1 MNAARSVRIAS
12 SCLVALLAGLP
23 QSVLAC
29 SACFGKSDSALAQ
42 GMNAG
47 ILALLAVVVFVL
59 SGFAAF
65 FIYLAKRSSA
75 ITPLPDSG
83 TVSTQ
88 EIVSVHE

>member
-1 MNAARSVRIAS
+1 MNAARSVRTVA
-12 SCLVALLAGLP
+12 LGLAALLALLP
-23 QSVLAC
+23 QSAFAC

-47 ILALLAVVVFVL
+47 IFALLFVVVFVL
-59 SGFAAF
+59 SGFAVF
-65 FIYLAKRSSA
+65 FIYLAKRASA
-75 ITPLPDSG
+75 ITPSSTTE